1 MKVFKFGGASVRDA
15 AAVRNVGNVLKAF
28 PNESI
33 MVVVSAM
40 GKTTNKFEG
49 VINAFWNN
57 TSDLQEKITDLRKCH
72 REICDDLFKNT
83 HPIFLEIEQQ
93 FQQLELK
100 ISQEKSDNYD
110 FEYDQIVSYGENLST
125 RIISAYLKEIEL
137 NSRWF
142 DASKILATNAKH
154 REGEVD
160 WERTE
165 IQCQKLNAYL
175 LGKGNIAV
183 SQGFLGG
190 ADDGNKTTLG
200 REGSDYSAAIFAY
213 CLDAESVTIWK
224 DVPGLLNADPK
235 YFDETTKIEKISFRE
250 AIELSYYGA
259 SVIHPKTIKPLQN
272 KNIPLYIKSFIEP
285 KGEGTVIQSSIE
297 SDHLVPSYIFKMDQV
312 LLSISPRDFS
322 FINENNLSRIFD
334 VFSTYGIK
342 INLMQNSAINFSAC
356 FDLTNKLDA
365 LIDDLSKDF
374 KTLHN
379 KGLELITIRHQ
390 NKDIVAKLT
399 DNRPVLLTQETR
411 HTIRILIE

>member
-272 KNIPLYIKSFIEP
+272 KNIPLYIK
-285 KGEGTVIQSSIE
+285 
-297 SDHLVPSYIFKMDQV
+297 
-312 LLSISPRDFS
+312 
-322 FINENNLSRIFD
+322 
-334 VFSTYGIK
+334 
-342 INLMQNSAINFSAC
+342 
-356 FDLTNKLDA
+356 
-365 LIDDLSKDF
+365 
-374 KTLHN
+374 
-379 KGLELITIRHQ
+379 
-390 NKDIVAKLT
+390 
-399 DNRPVLLTQETR
+399 
-411 HTIRILIE
+411 